1 MRHPLSRPRSGT
13 SISRKFTVACLL
25 AAGTVVGSGPA
36 CPPAA
41 ARPLRQPFVHLLLH
55 ELAQLESLS
64 AERDDQGAAQL
75 IAQQTGASR
84 LALLRVLGGTLALED
99 GLRAI
104 AASLTAIA
112 GLHQRATDR
121 DAEVR
126 SRISESLERL
136 RLHVEQALGSPALPR
151 AAPGAYAPSGSLAP
165 QGAYAAP
172 GAPAPPGSLA
182 PQGSPQQPAP
192 PQELPG
198 PPGPPGPIGKAEF
211 NGLLKQLQRLSFSD
225 EKLSLARSSVSSGY
239 AFTCEQVGQLM
250 RTSAFGDDQVR
261 IAATLYPRII
271 DPQNFIQVTSILTFE
286 SDRQKLR
293 QLVGR

>member
-1 MRHPLSRPRSGT
+1 MRHPSSEPRIGT
-13 SISRKFTVACLL
+13 SISCRLTVVSWL
-25 AAGTVVGSGPA
+25 AAGTLAVVA
-36 CPPAA
+36 ATCPPAA
-41 ARPLRQPFVHLLLH
+41 ARPLRQPLVHSLLH

-75 IAQQTGASR
+75 IAQQTAASR
-84 LALLRVLGGTLALED
+84 LALLRVLGGTLSVED
-99 GLRAI
+99 GLRAT
-104 AASLTAIA
+104 AASLTAISN
-112 GLHQRATDR
+112 LHQRATDR

-126 SRISESLERL
+126 SRVSESLERL
-136 RLHVEQALGSPALPR
+136 RLHVEQALGQPALYGGP
-151 AAPGAYAPSGSLAP
+151 PGAYAP
-165 QGAYAAP
+165 P
-172 GAPAPPGSLA
+172 GAQPGPP
-182 PQGSPQQPAP
+182 P
-192 PQELPG
+192 PPLPG
-198 PPGPPGPIGKAEF
+198 PPVPIGKAEF

-225 EKLSLARSSVSSGY
+225 EKLNLARTTVSSGY

-271 DPQNFIQVTSILTFE
+271 DPQNFIQLTSILTFE